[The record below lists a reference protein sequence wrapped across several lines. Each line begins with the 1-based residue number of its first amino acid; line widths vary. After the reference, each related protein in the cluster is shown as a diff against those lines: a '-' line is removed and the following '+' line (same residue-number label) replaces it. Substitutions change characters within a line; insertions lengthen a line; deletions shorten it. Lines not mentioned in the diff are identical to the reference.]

1 MIVTVIFIN
10 IIIIIIAVAVIIRL
24 GRIFQTFG
32 GINQTWWYYA
42 DNSTFQTLSSQFV
55 NITTCHY

>member
-1 MIVTVIFIN
+1 MIVTVIF
-10 IIIIIIAVAVIIRL
+10 IIIIIIAVAVIIRH

-42 DNSTFQTLSSQFV
+42 GNGTF
-55 NITTCHY
+55 